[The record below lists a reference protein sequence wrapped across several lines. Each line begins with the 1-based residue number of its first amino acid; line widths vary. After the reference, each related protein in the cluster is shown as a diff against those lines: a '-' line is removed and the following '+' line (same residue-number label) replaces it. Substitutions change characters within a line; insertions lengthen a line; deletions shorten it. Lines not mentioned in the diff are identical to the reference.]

1 MPTWLVESYWPATA
15 GAPESAAD
23 RLRQR
28 ATSSGVRLIGVV
40 HVPGDEMALWRLE
53 AIDRDTAA
61 AACQQAAIT
70 FERIVE
76 IVDIRQIELATGSGS
91 SPQL

>member
-1 MPTWLVESYWPATA
+1 MPTWLVESYWPAAA
-15 GAPESAAD
+15 GRPETAAD
-23 RLRQR
+23 RLRQV
-28 ATSSGVRLIGVV
+28 ATSSVRLIGVV

-61 AACQQAAIT
+61 GACEQAGIT

-76 IVDIRQIELATGSGS
+76 IVDIRQIELAAGT
-91 SPQL
+91 

>member
-15 GAPESAAD
+15 GTPEAAAD
-23 RLRQR
+23 RLRDL
-28 ATSSGVRLIGVV
+28 SGPDVRLVGVV

-53 AIDRDTAA
+53 AVDRAA
-61 AACQQAAIT
+61 AEAACRHAGVA

-76 IVDIRQIELATGSGS
+76 IVDIHDIEMTAGS
-91 SPQL
+91 